1 MSRRLIA
8 VVTPDVANG
17 REARVYRDDT
27 WDEYRVRL
35 VVDGRVVPAADYFT
49 DHTTDAMA
57 TAETMARGPRPA
69 CAALQRA
76 LARTFGATFN
86 KGQA

>member
-8 VVTPDVANG
+8 VVLPDAPNG
-17 REARVYRDDT
+17 REVKVYHDT
-27 WDEYRVRL
+27 EWGEYRARL
-35 VVDGRVVPAADYFT
+35 VVDGLVVPAADYFT
-49 DHTTDAMA
+49 DDKADAIA

-76 LARTFGATFN
+76 LARTFGATF

>member
-1 MSRRLIA
+1 MSRRLFG
-8 VVTPDVANG
+8 VVKPNEPNG
-17 REARVYRDDT
+17 REVKVY
-27 WDEYRVRL
+27 WDSDWQEYRARL
-35 VVDGRVVPAADYFT
+35 FVNGDPHIAADYFT
-49 DHTTDAMA
+49 DDKDDAMS
-57 TAETMARGPRPA
+57 TAEVMTRGPRPA